1 MLHGL
6 FLIAFV
12 ENALVAS
19 SLKKYHPW
27 SVFKVR
33 ANKSETFT

>member
-19 SLKKYHPW
+19 SFKQYYPW
-27 SVFKVR
+27 SAPKVL